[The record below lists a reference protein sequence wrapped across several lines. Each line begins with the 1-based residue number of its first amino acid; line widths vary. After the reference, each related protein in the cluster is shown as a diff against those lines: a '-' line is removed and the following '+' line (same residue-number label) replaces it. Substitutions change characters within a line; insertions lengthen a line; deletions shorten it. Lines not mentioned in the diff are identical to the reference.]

1 MMFSVIVPAYNSAS
15 FIHKCLE
22 SIKRQTFTDYE
33 LIVVCDRCNDDTE
46 VIAKSFGA
54 KTIEVNYGRDGLS
67 RDKGLSM
74 ATGDWILFCDDD
86 DWFVHE
92 FAFQQ
97 IADVIKGQ
105 DIDIVAFGYLCKGHG
120 YVSPTHDTIF
130 TPGKAHVW
138 SNAWRRSA
146 VAGANFGDAVFCSD
160 TYFIR
165 DVKRR
170 TMRYVILDMPI
181 YYYNFKRKGSQTDL
195 LIQGRIR
202 QSPVAR

>member
-1 MMFSVIVPAYNSAS
+1 MMFSVIVPAHNSAS

-22 SIKRQTFTDYE
+22 SIRSQTFTDYE
-33 LIVVCDRCNDDTE
+33 LIVVCDRCSDDTE
-46 VIAKSFGA
+46 AVARAFGA
-54 KTIEVNYGRDGLS
+54 RIAEVNFGRDGLS

-74 ATGDWILFCDDD
+74 ATGDWIIFCDDD

-92 FAFQQ
+92 YCFQQ
-97 IADVIKGQ
+97 IADAIRGHDV
-105 DIDIVAFGYLCKGHG
+105 DIIAFGHVCKGKG
-120 YVSPTHDTIF
+120 YVAPSADTIF

-138 SNAWRRSA
+138 SNAWKRSA
-146 VAGANFGDAVFCSD
+146 IAGAKFGDAVFCSD

-170 TMRYVILDMPI
+170 TMRNAVLNMPI